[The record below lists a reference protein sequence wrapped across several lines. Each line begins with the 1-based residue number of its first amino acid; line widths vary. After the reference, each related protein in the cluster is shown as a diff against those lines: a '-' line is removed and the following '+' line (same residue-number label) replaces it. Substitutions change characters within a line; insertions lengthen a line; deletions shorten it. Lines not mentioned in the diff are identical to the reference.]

1 VPTPPRIITLA
12 EAPAFA
18 LASARLRA
26 ARFGEAGYY
35 VGLHDGRQMV
45 IQKPFAMSLAILV
58 AMLVTVVTSQTS
70 AQASAALTG
79 IVSSQAEGPME
90 GVVVS
95 AKRAG
100 STMTLSVM
108 TDAQGRYAF
117 PASRLEAGTYAI
129 GIRAAGY
136 DLEGRSSV
144 DVAAGRTAL
153 LDLKLAKTKD
163 LAAQLTNGEWFM
175 SWPGTTEMKNG
186 LLNCTQCHTL
196 ERVARSTHTT
206 EQWGPV
212 LQRMGRYAQGSTPE
226 RPQLRPNEHGGGNN
240 NPIMQ
245 QSMSGREGEDP
256 VMKDRV
262 GAAAKYLATINL
274 SEGRT
279 TWTYSLKTYPRPTG
293 KATRVVITEYDLP
306 RKETLP
312 HDAAADSQG
321 NVWYADFGTHMLGML
336 DPKTGKVTEYP
347 LPITKPG
354 APQGSLD
361 LVLDK
366 QENVWLGT
374 MYQGSLAKFDRKT
387 KTFTTWGSPD
397 FKNRDEARIAMV
409 MPINADVDGQVW
421 IGGDNEYQ
429 VDVKTGEWKT
439 VDYGVG
445 LQDKA
450 LVKELSSY
458 GVSSDSK
465 NNFYGMNLN
474 GTYIIKIDGKTKK
487 VTPYP
492 TPTPN
497 AGPRRGHMDAQDR
510 LWFAEF
516 RGNKIGMFDTKTEKF
531 QEWSVPTPWTNVY
544 DAIADRAGFAWAGG
558 MNNDR
563 IVRVNTRSGEVVEY
577 LLPRMTN
584 VRRVN
589 VDNGSNPPAFWVG
602 NNLGAS
608 LIRVEPLE

>member
-1 VPTPPRIITLA
+1 MVMRTHV
-12 EAPAFA
+12 FA
-18 LASARLRA
+18 
-26 ARFGEAGYY
+26 
-35 VGLHDGRQMV
+35 
-45 IQKPFAMSLAILV
+45 ISLAISLAV
-58 AMLVTVVTSQTS
+58 LFTAATTRTA
-70 AQASAALTG
+70 AQSSAAVTG
-79 IVSSQAEGPME
+79 TVSSQEEGAME
-90 GVVVS
+90 GVIVS

-100 STMTLSVM
+100 STMTVSVLS
-108 TDAQGRYAF
+108 DAKGRYAL
-117 PASRLEAGTYAI
+117 PANRLEPGTYTI
-129 GIRAAGY
+129 RIRATGY
-136 DLEGRSSV
+136 DLEGPSSV
-144 DVAAGRTAL
+144 DVAAGRAAQL
-153 LDLKLAKTKD
+153 NLKLRKTQD

-196 ERVARSTHTT
+196 ERVARSTHNADD
-206 EQWGPV
+206 WMKV

-226 RPQLRPNEHGGGNN
+226 HPQLRPNEHGGGNN

-256 VMKDRV
+256 VMKDRL
-262 GAAAKYLATINL
+262 GAAARYLATINL
-274 SEGRT
+274 SSGP
-279 TWTYSLKTYPRPTG
+279 TWSYPLKTYPRPSG
-293 KATRVVITEYDLP
+293 KATRVIVTEYDLP

-312 HDAAADSQG
+312 HDAAVDSQG
-321 NVWYADFGTHMLGML
+321 IVWYGDFGTHVLGAL
-336 DPKTGKVTEYP
+336 DPKTGKVMEYP

-354 APQGSLD
+354 APLGSLD
-361 LVLDK
+361 LVIDK
-366 QENVWLGT
+366 QENIWMGT

-387 KTFTTWGSPD
+387 KTFQTWGSPD

-429 VDVKTGEWKT
+429 VDVKSGEWKT
-439 VDYGVG
+439 VDYGIG
-445 LQDKA
+445 LTNPA

-474 GTYIIKIDGKTKK
+474 GTYIIKVDAKTKK

-516 RGNKIGMFDTKTEKF
+516 RGNKIAMFDTKTEKF
-531 QEWSVPTPWTNVY
+531 QEWAVPTPWTNVY
-544 DAIADRAGFAWAGG
+544 DAIADKAGFAWAGG

-563 IVRVNTRSGEVVEY
+563 VVRVNSKTGEIVEY

-584 VRRVN
+584 IRRVN
-589 VDNGSNPPAFWVG
+589 VDNVSNPPTFWVG

-608 LIRVEPLE
+608 LIRVEPIE

>member
-1 VPTPPRIITLA
+1 
-12 EAPAFA
+12 
-18 LASARLRA
+18 
-26 ARFGEAGYY
+26 
-35 VGLHDGRQMV
+35 V
-45 IQKPFAMSLAILV
+45 IRKSLFTISLAFSAAVLLV
-58 AMLVTVVTSQTS
+58 AQSGP
-70 AQASAALTG
+70 ALTG
-79 IVSSQAEGPME
+79 IVSSPAEGAME
-90 GVVVS
+90 GVIVS

-100 STMTLSVM
+100 GTMTVSVLS
-108 TDAQGRYAF
+108 DAQGRYVF
-117 PASRLEAGTYAI
+117 PANRLEPGTYAI
-129 GIRAAGY
+129 RVRAAGY
-136 DLEGRSSV
+136 DLEGPSTV
-144 DVAAGRTAL
+144 DVAAGRATQ
-153 LDLKLAKTKD
+153 LDLKLRKTQD

-196 ERVARSTHTT
+196 ERVARSKHNA
-206 EQWGPV
+206 EEWAKV
-212 LQRMGRYAQGSTPE
+212 LERMGRYAQGSTPE
-226 RPQLRPNEHGGGNN
+226 RPQLRPNEHGGGRS
-240 NPIMQ
+240 NPILQ
-245 QSMSGREGEDP
+245 QSMGGREGEDP

-262 GAAAKYLATINL
+262 GAAAAYLASINL

-279 TWTYSLKTYPRPTG
+279 TWTYPLKTYPRPTG
-293 KATRVVITEYDLP
+293 KATRVIITEYDLP
-306 RKETLP
+306 RKEALP

-321 NVWYADFGTHMLGML
+321 NVWYGDFGTNMLGML

-347 LPITKPG
+347 LPMTKPG

-366 QENVWLGT
+366 QENIWMGT
-374 MYQGSLAKFDRKT
+374 MYQGSLAKFDRAT
-387 KTFTTWGSPD
+387 KRFQTWGSPT
-397 FKNRDEARIAMV
+397 FKDRDEARIAMV
-409 MPINADVDGQVW
+409 MPINSDVDGQVW

-445 LQDKA
+445 LEDKA

-474 GTYIIKIDGKTKK
+474 GTYIIRIDGKTKK
-487 VTPYP
+487 VTPFA

-516 RGNKIGMFDTKTEKF
+516 RGNKIGMFDTRTETF
-531 QEWSVPTPWTNVY
+531 QEFAVPTPWTNVY
-544 DAIADRAGFAWAGG
+544 DAISDRAGFAWAGG
-558 MNNDR
+558 MNNDHV
-563 IVRVNTRSGEVVEY
+563 VRVNTKTGEVVEY

-584 VRRVN
+584 IRRVN

-608 LIRVEPLE
+608 LVRVEPVE

>member
-1 VPTPPRIITLA
+1 VGRTNVLA
-12 EAPAFA
+12 
-18 LASARLRA
+18 ASLEISA
-26 ARFGEAGYY
+26 A
-35 VGLHDGRQMV
+35 
-45 IQKPFAMSLAILV
+45 I
-58 AMLVTVVTSQTS
+58 LVTVVASQIS
-70 AQASAALTG
+70 AQASSPALTG

-90 GVVVS
+90 GVIVS
-95 AKRAG
+95 AKRTG
-100 STMTLSVM
+100 STMTVSVM

-117 PASRLEAGTYAI
+117 PASHLEPGAYTI
-129 GIRAAGY
+129 RIRATGY
-136 DLEGRSSV
+136 DLGGPAAL
-144 DVAAGRTAL
+144 DVAAGRSAQ

-163 LAAQLTNGEWFM
+163 LAGQLTNGEWFM

-196 ERVARSTHTT
+196 ELVARSTHNA
-206 EQWGPV
+206 EQWMPV

-226 RPQLRPNEHGGGNN
+226 RPQLRPNEHGGGGN

-245 QSMSGREGEDP
+245 QSMSGREGEDL
-256 VMKDRV
+256 VARDRI
-262 GAAAKYLATINL
+262 GAAARYLATINL
-274 SEGRT
+274 SSGP
-279 TWTYSLKTYPRPTG
+279 TWSYPLKTYPRPSG

-312 HDAAADSQG
+312 HDAAVDSQG
-321 NVWYADFGTHMLGML
+321 IVWYADFGTHVLGAL
-336 DPKTGKVTEYP
+336 DPNTGKVTEYP

-366 QENVWLGT
+366 QENIWMGT

-387 KTFTTWGSPD
+387 KTVTTWGSPD

-409 MPINADVDGQVW
+409 MPINAGVDGQVW
-421 IGGDNEYQ
+421 IGGDSEYQ

-458 GVSSDSK
+458 GISSDSK

-474 GTYIIKIDGKTKK
+474 GTYIIKIDGKTKQ
-487 VTPYP
+487 VTPYA

-516 RGNKIGMFDTKTEKF
+516 RGNKIAMFDTKAEKF
-531 QEWSVPTPWTNVY
+531 QEWTVPTPWTSVY
-544 DAIADRAGFAWAGG
+544 DAIADRLGFAWAGG

-563 IVRVNTRSGEVVEY
+563 VVRVNTKTGETVEY

-584 VRRVN
+584 IRRVN
-589 VDNGSNPPAFWVG
+589 VNNGSNPPTFWVG

-608 LIRVEPLE
+608 LIKVEPIE

>member
-1 VPTPPRIITLA
+1 MILA
-12 EAPAFA
+12 LET
-18 LASARLRA
+18 SCDETA
-26 ARFGEAGYY
+26 AA
-35 VGLHDGRQMV
+35 
-45 IQKPFAMSLAILV
+45 
-58 AMLVTVVTSQTS
+58 VVTDDGSVL
-70 AQASAALTG
+70 ANV
-79 IVSSQAEGPME
+79 VSSQADGAME
-90 GVVVS
+90 GVLVS
-95 AKRAG
+95 AKRVG
-100 STMTLSVM
+100 STMTM
-108 TDAQGRYAF
+108 TVVSDAQGRYAF
-117 PASRLEAGTYAI
+117 PGNRLEPGAYAVR
-129 GIRAAGY
+129 IRATGY
-136 DLEGRSSV
+136 DVEGPASA
-144 DVAAGRTAL
+144 DVAAGRTAQ
-153 LDLKLAKTKD
+153 LDLKLRKTQD
-163 LAAQLTNGEWFM
+163 LAAQLTNGEWLM

-196 ERVARSTHTT
+196 ERVARSKHTAD
-206 EQWGPV
+206 EWKKV
-212 LQRMGRYAQGSTPE
+212 LERMGRYSQGSTPE
-226 RPQLRPNEHGGGNN
+226 RPQLRPNEHGGGVS
-240 NPIMQ
+240 NPILQ
-245 QSMSGREGEDP
+245 QSMGGREGEDP

-262 GAAAKYLATINL
+262 GAAAAYLATINL
-274 SEGRT
+274 SSGP
-279 TWTYSLKTYPRPTG
+279 TWSYPLKTYPRPTG
-293 KATRVVITEYDLP
+293 KATRVIMTEYDLP

-312 HDAAADSQG
+312 HDAAVDSHG
-321 NVWYADFGTHMLGML
+321 MVWYGDFGTHMLGML

-354 APQGSLD
+354 APLGSLD

-366 QENVWLGT
+366 QEDIWMGT

-387 KTFTTWGSPD
+387 KTFQTWGSPD

-445 LQDKA
+445 VTDAA

-474 GTYIIKIDGKTKK
+474 GTYIIKVDAKTKK

-492 TPTPN
+492 TPTRN

-516 RGNKIGMFDTKTEKF
+516 RGNKIGMFDTRTEKF
-531 QEWSVPTPWTNVY
+531 QEWPVSTPWTNVY
-544 DAIADRAGFAWAGG
+544 DAIADTAGYAWAGG

-563 IVRVNTRSGEVVEY
+563 VVRVNTKTNEVVEY
-577 LLPRMTN
+577 VLPRMTN
-584 VRRVN
+584 IRRVN

-608 LIRVEPLE
+608 LVRVEPIE

>member
-1 VPTPPRIITLA
+1 
-12 EAPAFA
+12 
-18 LASARLRA
+18 
-26 ARFGEAGYY
+26 
-35 VGLHDGRQMV
+35 V
-45 IQKPFAMSLAILV
+45 IRKSLFTISLAFSAAVLLV
-58 AMLVTVVTSQTS
+58 AQSGP
-70 AQASAALTG
+70 ALTG
-79 IVSSQAEGPME
+79 IVSSPAEGAME
-90 GVVVS
+90 GVIVS

-100 STMTLSVM
+100 GTMTVSVLS
-108 TDAQGRYAF
+108 DAQGRYAF
-117 PASRLEAGTYAI
+117 PASRLEPGTYAI
-129 GIRAAGY
+129 RVRAAGY
-136 DLEGRSSV
+136 DLEGPSTV
-144 DVAAGRTAL
+144 DVAAGRATQ
-153 LDLKLAKTKD
+153 LDLKLRKTQD

-196 ERVARSTHTT
+196 ERVARSKHNA
-206 EQWGPV
+206 EEWAKV
-212 LQRMGRYAQGSTPE
+212 LERMGRYAQGSTPE
-226 RPQLRPNEHGGGNN
+226 RPQLRPNEHGGGRS
-240 NPIMQ
+240 NPILQ
-245 QSMSGREGEDP
+245 QSMGGREGEDP

-262 GAAAKYLATINL
+262 GAAAAYLASINL

-279 TWTYSLKTYPRPTG
+279 TWTYPLKTYPRPTG
-293 KATRVVITEYDLP
+293 KATRVIITEYDLP
-306 RKETLP
+306 RKEALP

-321 NVWYADFGTHMLGML
+321 NVWYGDFGTNMLGML

-347 LPITKPG
+347 LPMTKPG

-366 QENVWLGT
+366 QENIWMGT
-374 MYQGSLAKFDRKT
+374 MYQGSLAKFDRAT
-387 KTFTTWGSPD
+387 KRFQTWGSPT
-397 FKNRDEARIAMV
+397 FKDRDEARIAMV
-409 MPINADVDGQVW
+409 MPINSDVDGQVW

-445 LQDKA
+445 LEDKA

-474 GTYIIKIDGKTKK
+474 GTYIIRIDGKTKK
-487 VTPYP
+487 VTPFA

-516 RGNKIGMFDTKTEKF
+516 RGNKIGMFDTRTETF
-531 QEWSVPTPWTNVY
+531 QEFAVPTPWTNVY
-544 DAIADRAGFAWAGG
+544 DAISDRAGFAWAGG
-558 MNNDR
+558 MNNDHV
-563 IVRVNTRSGEVVEY
+563 VRVNTKTGEVVEY

-584 VRRVN
+584 IRRVN

-608 LIRVEPLE
+608 LVRVEPVE

>member
-1 VPTPPRIITLA
+1 MNRTQVFAISLA
-12 EAPAFA
+12 
-18 LASARLRA
+18 
-26 ARFGEAGYY
+26 
-35 VGLHDGRQMV
+35 V
-45 IQKPFAMSLAILV
+45 SLAILV
-58 AMLVTVVTSQTS
+58 GAVSSRTA
-70 AQASAALTG
+70 AQGSAALTG
-79 IVSSQAEGPME
+79 VVSSQAEGAME
-90 GVVVS
+90 GVLVS
-95 AKRAG
+95 AKRVG
-100 STMTLSVM
+100 STMTM
-108 TDAQGRYAF
+108 TVVSDAQGRYAF
-117 PASRLEAGTYAI
+117 PGNRLEPGAYAVR
-129 GIRAAGY
+129 IRATGY
-136 DLEGRSSV
+136 DVEGPASA
-144 DVAAGRTAL
+144 DVAAGRTAQ
-153 LDLKLAKTKD
+153 LDLKLRKTQD
-163 LAAQLTNGEWFM
+163 VAAQLTNGEWLM

-196 ERVARSTHTT
+196 ERVARSTHTAD
-206 EQWGPV
+206 EWKKV
-212 LQRMGRYAQGSTPE
+212 LERMGRYAQGSTPE
-226 RPQLRPNEHGGGNN
+226 RPQLRPNEHGGGVS
-240 NPIMQ
+240 NPILQ
-245 QSMSGREGEDP
+245 QSMGGREGEDP

-262 GAAAKYLATINL
+262 GAAAAYLATINL
-274 SEGRT
+274 SSGP
-279 TWTYSLKTYPRPTG
+279 TWSYPLKTYPRPTG
-293 KATRVVITEYDLP
+293 KATRVIITEYDLP

-312 HDAAADSQG
+312 HDAAVDSHG
-321 NVWYADFGTHMLGML
+321 TVWYGDFGTHMLGML

-354 APQGSLD
+354 APLGSLD

-366 QENVWLGT
+366 QEDIWMGT

-387 KTFTTWGSPD
+387 KTFQTWGSPD

-445 LQDKA
+445 VKDAA
-450 LVKELSSY
+450 LVKQLSSY

-474 GTYIIKIDGKTKK
+474 GTYIIKVDAKTKK

-492 TPTPN
+492 TPTQN

-531 QEWSVPTPWTNVY
+531 LEWPVSTPWTNVY
-544 DAIADRAGFAWAGG
+544 DAIADTAGYAWAGG

-563 IVRVNTRSGEVVEY
+563 VVRVNTKTNEVVEY
-577 LLPRMTN
+577 VLPRMTN
-584 VRRVN
+584 IRRVN

-608 LIRVEPLE
+608 LVRVEPLE

>member
-1 VPTPPRIITLA
+1 MIRTRIFAVSVALSMAALMLA
-12 EAPAFA
+12 ASTRTAA
-18 LASARLRA
+18 QASA
-26 ARFGEAGYY
+26 
-35 VGLHDGRQMV
+35 
-45 IQKPFAMSLAILV
+45 
-58 AMLVTVVTSQTS
+58 S
-70 AQASAALTG
+70 AQSSADRSAALTG
-79 IVSSQAEGPME
+79 LVSSQAEGPME

-95 AKRAG
+95 ATRTG
-100 STMTLSVM
+100 STMTVSVM
-108 TDAQGRYAF
+108 SDAQGRYAF
-117 PASRLEAGTYAI
+117 PAHRLEPGAYSI
-129 GIRAAGY
+129 HIRATGY
-136 DLEGRSSV
+136 DLESPSAV
-144 DVAAGRTAL
+144 DVLSGRTSQ
-153 LDLKLAKTKD
+153 LDLKLRKTQD
-163 LAAQLTNGEWFM
+163 LAAQLTNGEWFL

-196 ERVARSTHTT
+196 ERVARSTHTA
-206 EQWGPV
+206 EQWVAV

-226 RPQLRPNEHGGGNN
+226 RPQLRPHEHGGGNN

-274 SEGRT
+274 SDGRT
-279 TWTYSLKTYPRPTG
+279 TWTYPLKTYARPTG
-293 KATRVVITEYDLP
+293 KATRVVVTEYGLP

-336 DPKTGKVTEYP
+336 EPKTGKVTEYP

-366 QENVWLGT
+366 QENIWMGT

-387 KTFTTWGSPD
+387 KTFQTWGSPD
-397 FKNRDEARIAMV
+397 FKDRDEARIAMV
-409 MPINADVDGQVW
+409 MPINGDVDGQVW

-445 LQDKA
+445 VQDKA

-458 GVSSDSK
+458 GVASDSK

-474 GTYIIKIDGKTKK
+474 GTYIIKIDGRTKK

-544 DAIADRAGFAWAGG
+544 DAIADKAGFAWAGG

-563 IVRVNTRSGEVVEY
+563 IVRVNTKTNEVIEY

-589 VDNGSNPPAFWVG
+589 VDNGSNPPVFWVG

-608 LIRVEPLE
+608 LIKVEPLE